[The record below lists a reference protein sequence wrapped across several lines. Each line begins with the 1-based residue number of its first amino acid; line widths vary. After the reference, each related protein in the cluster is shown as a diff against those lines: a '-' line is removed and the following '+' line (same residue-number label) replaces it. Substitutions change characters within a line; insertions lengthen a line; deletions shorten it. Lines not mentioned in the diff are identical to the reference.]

1 MLLNPL
7 APGNSFS
14 VGSLGFPGLQSS
26 ANSDSLTSL
35 FQLLQLSFFNF
46 VPLPHPVV
54 LRSWESPANNTFP
67 CPNSEPVENNT
78 ERSQIHFIADKI

>member
-35 FQLLQLSFFNF
+35 PAFTTLFFNF
-46 VPLPHPVV
+46 VPLPHLVV
-54 LRSWESPANNTFP
+54 LRSWESRANNTFP
-67 CPNSEPVENNT
+67 CPNSGPVENNT
-78 ERSQIHFIADKI
+78 ERGQIHFIADKI